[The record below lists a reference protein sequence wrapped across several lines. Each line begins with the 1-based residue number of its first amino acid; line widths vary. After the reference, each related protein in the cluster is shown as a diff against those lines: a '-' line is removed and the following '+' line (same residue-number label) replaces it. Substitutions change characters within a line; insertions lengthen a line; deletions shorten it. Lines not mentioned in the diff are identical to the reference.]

1 MKKLMFLASALALN
15 AMPASADIPPQ
26 AAACIACHQTTG
38 LGMPHLAPATA
49 GMPATYIA
57 EQIRHFQTG
66 ERKNAIMQ
74 PMVAA
79 LDEAGI
85 KAVSEWFA
93 SLPLPQPVALTPR
106 GEKAPQE
113 ITDLGEKLAY
123 LGAWERNIP
132 SCVSCHGPEG
142 IGVGDTFP
150 HLAGQH
156 ADYIESQLHAWQK
169 GTRTGDSHDL
179 MGHIAEKLTAEEITA
194 VASYF
199 ANVETK

>member
-15 AMPASADIPPQ
+15 AMPASADMPPQ

-57 EQIRHFQTG
+57 AQIKHFQTG

-74 PMVAA
+74 PMVAG

-93 SLPLPQPVALTPR
+93 SLPLPQPVTLTPR

-113 ITDLGEKLAY
+113 ITELGEKLAY
-123 LGAWERNIP
+123 LGDWDRNIP

-142 IGVGDTFP
+142 VGVGDTFP

-169 GTRTGDSHDL
+169 GTRTGDSHEL
-179 MGHIAEKLTAEEITA
+179 MGHIAEQLTDEEITA